1 MKILMLSDVYFPRV
15 NGVSTSIATF
25 RRELQRQGH
34 EVVLIAP
41 RYPQGGHGESGS
53 IRIDCIAVPGDPE
66 DRIMS
71 FRQAVSA
78 GSRLDGIDLVH
89 VHTPFVAH
97 YAGLRLA
104 NRFGVPCVATYHTLF
119 EGYGAHYIPYL
130 PQRWVEAATRRLS
143 RRQCN
148 AVAGVIAPSQP
159 LADALRRYGVTT
171 RIEVVPT
178 GLEHSELAGGDGA
191 AFRERLGIAPDAPVL
206 VYVGRMAY
214 EKNIEFL
221 LDVVSIVRHRLPS
234 VVCLLAGEGPA
245 LQALRQDVRQRGLD
259 ANVRFAGYLRRDGEL
274 QSCYRAGDV
283 FVFASR
289 TETQGLVLLEAM
301 ALGVPVV
308 GLAAMGTRE
317 ILLPQ
322 QGCLVAE
329 DSVADF
335 AAKTIQVL
343 ENPILRQVLAADAQD
358 YAQLW
363 SIEAMTERLV
373 RFYREVR
380 EAAACQQPVGAGV
393 A

>member
-34 EVVLIAP
+34 DVVLIAP
-41 RYPQGGHGESGS
+41 RYPQAGPAEPGS
-53 IRIDCIAVPGDPE
+53 IRIGSVAVPGDPE

-71 FRQAVSA
+71 FRQAVAA
-78 GSRLDGIDLVH
+78 GSRLEGIDLVH

-97 YAGLRLA
+97 YAGLSLA
-104 NRFGVPCVATYHTLF
+104 KRFGVPCVATYHTLF
-119 EGYGAHYIPYL
+119 EGYGAHYLPFL

-143 RRQCN
+143 RRQCD

-171 RIEVVPT
+171 RIDVVPT
-178 GLEHSELAGGDGA
+178 GLERSELAGGDGA
-191 AFRERLGIAPDAPVL
+191 AFRQRVAIAADAPVL
-206 VYVGRMAY
+206 VYVGRIAY

-221 LDVVSIVRHRLPS
+221 LDVISIVRHRLPT

-245 LQALRQDVRQRGLD
+245 LRALRREVRQRGLE
-259 ANVRFAGYLRRDGEL
+259 ANVRFVGYLRRDGEL

-335 AAKTIQVL
+335 AAKTVQLL
-343 ENPILRQVLAADAQD
+343 ENPLLREELAADARD
-358 YAQLW
+358 YAQQW

-373 RFYREVR
+373 KFYREVR
-380 EAAACQQPVGAGV
+380 ESAVCHRQIGAGV